1 MSQKYEIS
9 EIAHPRYPWLHR
21 IRALSDVRPGVQKGD
36 LGGYVQSAE
45 NLSQEGSCWIFDDA
59 IACDESFV
67 DQQATVSG
75 SAVVCGSALV
85 SGKAMIRHTTVID
98 DHAIV
103 MAGFVGG
110 HAHVAGNAA
119 IAASTITGAWP
130 HIEDFANVYGD
141 ICGLVFVKGNAVI
154 LPGVS
159 IDNPTPDTFVIDHN
173 KMMVERSYQRLNGIP
188 LNPNKQQKTNG
199 KSRFEPE
206 R

>member
-85 SGKAMIRHTTVID
+85 SGKAMIRHTAVID

-110 HAHVAGNAA
+110 HAHVA
-119 IAASTITGAWP
+119 
-130 HIEDFANVYGD
+130 
-141 ICGLVFVKGNAVI
+141 
-154 LPGVS
+154 
-159 IDNPTPDTFVIDHN
+159 
-173 KMMVERSYQRLNGIP
+173 
-188 LNPNKQQKTNG
+188 
-199 KSRFEPE
+199 
-206 R
+206 

>member
-1 MSQKYEIS
+1 M
-9 EIAHPRYPWLHR
+9 
-21 IRALSDVRPGVQKGD
+21 RPGVQKGD

-85 SGKAMIRHTTVID
+85 SGKAMICHTAVID

-141 ICGLVFVKGNAVI
+141 IYGLVFVKGNAVI

-188 LNPNKQQKTNG
+188 QNPNKQQKTNG